1 MEDSTS
7 RAAKPG
13 KPAGG
18 APDVWRRF
26 QRRVTS
32 FLESVGEI
40 LHGMDEARQI
50 HPTISAYH
58 DPRRR

>member
-7 RAAKPG
+7 RTVAPG

-18 APDVWRRF
+18 APNGWRRF
-26 QRRVTS
+26 QQRVTS
-32 FLESVGEI
+32 FLESIGEI
-40 LHGMDEARQI
+40 LHGMDEARQV

-58 DPRRR
+58 DPRR

>member
-7 RAAKPG
+7 RAAAPG

-18 APDVWRRF
+18 APQGWRRL
-26 QRRVTS
+26 QQRVTS
-32 FLESVGEI
+32 FLEAVGEI
-40 LHGMDEARQI
+40 LRGMDEARHV

-58 DPRRR
+58 DPRR